1 MNFILHKDFSDLSA
15 MAWNTL
21 VEQSIAD
28 TPFSRYEYLSEW
40 WQTLGGGEW
49 MGKGGEGEQISSVG
63 ETSPTG
69 ESTSPLLVLV
79 SATENDQLIG
89 IAPLF
94 IAEYDGQQALMLVG
108 SIEISD
114 YLDLIVREQDLPRFL
129 SGLFDFLAP
138 SEANPGLPR
147 PNEWTAV
154 DWYNI
159 PDSSPTRAALQ
170 VEFEKRGWQYQAEI
184 YRPTPR
190 IPLNGSFEEYLAR
203 IDKKQRHEIRR
214 KMRRAA
220 ESELNVRFIIVDIN
234 ADIETET
241 NDFFQLM
248 TQDPNKADFLTPLMR
263 AQMSVTIRTA
273 FEQGYLWLAFL
284 EIGGVKV
291 AASLNF
297 DYKNKLWGYNSGVS
311 REHMELSPGWV
322 LLAHTIQWCCE
333 NNRYEFDFMRGD
345 EEYKYRF
352 GGVNRYVMRERVVK
366 P

>member
-1 MNFILHKDFSDLSA
+1 MNFILHKDFSEFSLRAKS
-15 MAWNTL
+15 WNAL
-21 VEQSIAD
+21 VEQSMAD

-40 WQTLGGGEW
+40 WKTLGGGEW
-49 MGKGGEGEQISSVG
+49 LRQSV
-63 ETSPTG
+63 E
-69 ESTSPLLVLV
+69 LVLI
-79 SATENDQLIG
+79 SASEADQLIG

-94 IAEYDGQQALMLVG
+94 ITEYEGQRSLMLVG

-129 SGLFDFLAP
+129 SGLLDFLA
-138 SEANPGLPR
+138 SSHINNWFAL
-147 PNEWTAV
+147 
-154 DWYNI
+154 DWYNL
-159 PDSSPTRAALQ
+159 PDSSPTLAALKT
-170 VEFEKRGWQYQAEI
+170 ESEKRGWTHHEEI

-220 ESELNVRFIIVDIN
+220 ESDKKVRFTIVNGTEAIDSEIN
-234 ADIETET
+234 A
-241 NDFFQLM
+241 FFDLM
-248 TQDPNKADFLTPLMR
+248 VQEPSKEEFLHPAMR
-263 AQMSVTIRTA
+263 EQMTVTIQNA
-273 FEQGYLWLAFL
+273 HAGGYLWLAFL
-284 EIGGVKV
+284 EVDGVKT

-311 REHMELSPGWV
+311 REHMELSPGWI
-322 LLAHTIQWCCE
+322 LLADTIQWCCE
-333 NNRYEFDFMRGD
+333 NGRYEFDFMRGD

-352 GGVNRYVMRERVVK
+352 GGVNKYVMRAKIIK